1 MILTDKQSLILCA
14 VVVLGFSISGIIG
27 ILDNYVIV
35 AVLLV
40 LFLLVVFNLLTNKKL
55 FEKEQKSQE
64 AAEETVTAL
73 DEEDTL

>member
-27 ILDNYVIV
+27 TLGNYVIV
-35 AVLLV
+35 AVLLI
-40 LFLLVVFNLLTNKKL
+40 LFLLVVINLFTNKKL

-64 AAEETVTAL
+64 AVEETVTAL
-73 DEEDTL
+73 NEEDIL

>member
-27 ILDNYVIV
+27 ILGNYVIV
-35 AVLLV
+35 AVLLI
-40 LFLLVVFNLLTNKKL
+40 LFLLVVINLFTNKKL

-73 DEEDTL
+73 NEEDIL

>member
-1 MILTDKQSLILCA
+1 MILTDKQSLILCT

-40 LFLLVVFNLLTNKKL
+40 LFLLVVFNLFTNKKL

-64 AAEETVTAL
+64 VAEETVTAL
-73 DEEDTL
+73 NEEDIL

>member
-1 MILTDKQSLILCA
+1 MILTDKQSLILCT

-40 LFLLVVFNLLTNKKL
+40 LFLLVVFNLFTNKKL

-64 AAEETVTAL
+64 VAEETVSAL
-73 DEEDTL
+73 NEEDIL

>member
-27 ILDNYVIV
+27 ILGNYVIV
-35 AVLLV
+35 AVLLI
-40 LFLLVVFNLLTNKKL
+40 LFLLVVINLFTNKKL

-64 AAEETVTAL
+64 VAEETVSAL
-73 DEEDTL
+73 NEEDIL

>member
-40 LFLLVVFNLLTNKKL
+40 LFLLVVFNLFTNKKL

-64 AAEETVTAL
+64 VAEETVTAL
-73 DEEDTL
+73 NEEDIL

>member
-27 ILDNYVIV
+27 ILGNYVIV
-35 AVLLV
+35 AVLLI
-40 LFLLVVFNLLTNKKL
+40 LFLLVVINLFTNKKL

-64 AAEETVTAL
+64 VAEETVTAL
-73 DEEDTL
+73 NEEDIL

>member
-27 ILDNYVIV
+27 ILGNYVIV
-35 AVLLV
+35 AVLLI
-40 LFLLVVFNLLTNKKL
+40 LFLLVVFNLFTNKKL

-64 AAEETVTAL
+64 VAEETVTAL
-73 DEEDTL
+73 NEEDIL

>member
-35 AVLLV
+35 AVLLI
-40 LFLLVVFNLLTNKKL
+40 LFLLVVINLFTYKKL

-73 DEEDTL
+73 NEEDIL